1 MNDVQLNPIKLEIF
15 KNRFTA
21 VAEEMGVTLNR
32 TGFSPNIKERR
43 DYSCAV
49 FNAEGEMLAQAA
61 HIPVHL
67 GSMPLSVK
75 AAIASVEMAEGDMAI
90 INDPFK
96 GGTHL
101 PDVTI
106 VAPVFCK
113 EAGDKPVFYLAN
125 RAHHSDIG
133 GMSAGSMPLS
143 TSIYQEGVIIPA
155 LKIMKNGEV
164 EQPLMSLILNN
175 VRTPVERQGDFAA
188 QFMAN
193 ITGIRR
199 IKEIVEANGI
209 EQTRRYSDGLLQYTE
224 KIMRK
229 TIREIPDGEY
239 LFEDY
244 LDSDGISDEPINIKV
259 KLTIKN
265 DTAICDFRGSSGQVS
280 GSINAVYAITA
291 SACLYVFRCL
301 VRENVPTNAGCL
313 KPVTIITE
321 KGSVVDASHPAAVAA
336 GNVETSQRIVDC
348 LLGALAQAIPEK
360 IPAASEGTMNNT
372 AIGGVIE
379 GSGRPFTYYET
390 MGGGSGASIH
400 SDGENA
406 IQCHMTNTLNT
417 PVEAIEYE
425 FPFRIN
431 KYAVRKAS
439 GGNGHHKGGDGM
451 TREIHLLNDAECT
464 LLSDRRKGAPYG
476 LCGGEEGQSGRNL
489 LIRDGKETELPG
501 KFSLCLKKNDT
512 LRIETP
518 GGGGYGKKD

>member
-1 MNDVQLNPIKLEIF
+1 MNKTLNPIKLEIF

-49 FNAEGEMLAQAA
+49 FNSEGEMLAQAA

-75 AAIASVEMAEGDMAI
+75 AAIDAEEMEEGDMII

-106 VAPVFCK
+106 VAPVFIE
-113 EAGDKPVFYLAN
+113 EAGDKPLFYLAN

-143 TSIYQEGVIIPA
+143 TSIFQEGIIIPA
-155 LKIMKNGEV
+155 LKILRKGKIDDSIMT
-164 EQPLMSLILNN
+164 LILNN

-193 ITGIRR
+193 MIGIRR
-199 IKEIVEANGI
+199 ICEIVDTNGV
-209 EQTRRYSDGLLQYTE
+209 ELTKQYSDGLLTYTE

-229 TIREIPDGEY
+229 TIHEIPNGNY
-239 LFEDY
+239 TFEDF
-244 LDSDGISDEPINIKV
+244 LDSDGISDEKV
-259 KLTIKN
+259 RVKVDLTIE
-265 DTAICDFRGSSGQVS
+265 DDEAICDFRGSSKQVS
-280 GSINAVYAITA
+280 GSINAVYAITV

-301 VRENVPTNAGCL
+301 VKQNIPTNAGCL
-313 KPVTIITE
+313 RPVNILTE
-321 KGSVVDASHPAAVAA
+321 KGSVVDAAHPAAVAA

-348 LLGALAQAIPEK
+348 LLGALSKAIPAK
-360 IPAASEGTMNNT
+360 VPAASEGTMNNT
-372 AIGGVIE
+372 AIGGVDAI
-379 GSGRPFTYYET
+379 SGRPFTYYET
-390 MGGGSGASIH
+390 MGGGTGASIH

-431 KYAVRKAS
+431 QYAIRKNS
-439 GGNGHHKGGDGM
+439 GGNGYHTGGNGII
-451 TREIHLLNDAECT
+451 REILLLNDAECT
-464 LLSDRRKGAPYG
+464 MLSDRRIGVPYG
-476 LCGGEEGQSGRNL
+476 ISGGLPGKPGENIL
-489 LIRDGKETELPG
+489 KKNGKEIKLPG
-501 KFSLCLKKNDT
+501 KFNLFLNKGDI

-518 GGGGYGKKD
+518 GGGGYGEKE